1 MDVRI
6 GCPRC
11 AVKTILQLIKNTN
24 ATWNG
29 SCHNMNSRML
39 DMQLVLAS
47 KLHPLSVAQK
57 STAGLQPVASLSS
70 LTWKFSPYWDPFLW
84 PGHLT
89 ETPHSHLPSLSSIS
103 GWQSLLGARSWTTGW
118 EESLQR
124 TKLRLRLKPVRL
136 TWRLCSSS
144 QYLPY
149 LPSTTTDCR
158 CLLPLDG
165 WVRWLFPLD
174 LRQHMLAI
182 QMRWTCSSRSNTDLE
197 ELERTASPEQLTPTS
212 PYLRAGNPEGGGAKK
227 WWVNFELQTRQHV
240 RCRLG
245 ETASKETF

>member
-1 MDVRI
+1 MDVCI

-11 AVKTILQLIKNTN
+11 AVKTISLYYSWSRIQMQLEMGVAIFQKNP
-24 ATWNG
+24 
-29 SCHNMNSRML
+29 CML
-39 DMQLVLAS
+39 DTQLVLVS
-47 KLHPLSVAQK
+47 KLSMAWK
-57 STAGLQPVASLSS
+57 STAGLQPVTSLSS
-70 LTWKFSPYWDPFLW
+70 LTLKFFPYRDLFLW

-124 TKLRLRLKPVRL
+124 TKLLLRLKPVRL

-144 QYLPY
+144 QYLQC

-158 CLLPLDG
+158 RLLPLDG

-174 LRQHMLAI
+174 L
-182 QMRWTCSSRSNTDLE
+182 D
-197 ELERTASPEQLTPTS
+197 
-212 PYLRAGNPEGGGAKK
+212 
-227 WWVNFELQTRQHV
+227 
-240 RCRLG
+240 
-245 ETASKETF
+245 